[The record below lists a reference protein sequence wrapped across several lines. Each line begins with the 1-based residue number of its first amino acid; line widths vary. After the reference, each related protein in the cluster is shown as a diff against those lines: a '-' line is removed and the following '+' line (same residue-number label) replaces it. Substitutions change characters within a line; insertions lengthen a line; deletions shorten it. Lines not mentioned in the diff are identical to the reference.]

1 MRRLV
6 GIAVVLAAVAAVV
19 RLLSSRDAPV
29 AATGNGHSADEER
42 VEMLRERIGAARRRL
57 RDEFDSVRGAD

>member
-6 GIAVVLAAVAAVV
+6 GLAVILAAVAAIV
-19 RLLSSRDAPV
+19 RLLSSREAPV
-29 AATGNGHSADEER
+29 AASGNGHSADEER

-57 RDEFDSVRGAD
+57 RDEFDSVRGVE